1 MFTKKINKL
10 PKSTIE
16 ITVNIPKED
25 IEKEYDK
32 AFDRLH
38 KNLTVPG
45 FRQGKTPKS
54 IAEKHIAKDAI
65 YQELIK
71 EMLPK
76 IYEELIKTENLK
88 PIISP
93 KIELIKAKNNSDWE
107 IKFIVAQKPEVKLG
121 SYKEA
126 IKKIK
131 SEKKKDEIWVPG
143 KEKKNDQSQKKDN
156 KQALLNDILNAVIKE
171 CKVEVSDLIIEQEL
185 NNRLSRLVD
194 DIQKIGLTTESYL
207 KSKNL
212 TMDSLKESLKKEI
225 DDTYAV
231 EFILNEIADNEK
243 ITVEDKDLDQLFI
256 SIQEPKQ
263 RESAKANAYF
273 YAGIMK
279 KQKTLD
285 FLLGL

>member
-1 MFTKKINKL
+1 MFTKKVNKL
-10 PKSTIE
+10 PKNTIE
-16 ITVNIPKED
+16 ITVNIPKTD
-25 IEKEYDK
+25 IKNEFDG

-45 FRQGKTPKS
+45 FRQGKAPKV

-71 EMLPK
+71 EMLPR
-76 IYEELIKTENLK
+76 IYEDLIKSESLT

-93 KIELIKAKNNSDWE
+93 KIDLTKAKENDDWE
-107 IKFIVAQKPEVKLG
+107 IKFIVAEKPEVKLG
-121 SYKEA
+121 AYKEG

-143 KEKKNDQSQKKDN
+143 KEKKDEVSQKSDN
-156 KQALLNDILNAVIKE
+156 KQALLNDILNVVIKE
-171 CKVEVSDLIIEQEL
+171 CKVEIPDLIIEQEL

-194 DIQKIGLTTESYL
+194 DIQKVGLTTDSYL

-212 TMDSLKESLKKEI
+212 TMDSLKDSLKKEI
-225 DDTYAV
+225 NDTYAV

-243 ITVEDKDLDQLFI
+243 ITVEEKDLDKLFT

-263 RESAKANAYF
+263 RESARANAYF

-285 FLLGL
+285 FLLDL